1 MVVEVSKSVVILST
15 STVIRMLKSKEAS
28 SVVELKK
35 WPTMFDTDDPP
46 KKKLQNIH
54 RCPTAEMICYLDF
67 SVSTTGM
74 LAGVKMSHSA
84 SSFLCRAMKLQC
96 ELYPSR
102 SVALCLDPYAGLGF
116 VLWCLSSVYSGH
128 QSFLI
133 PPGELEVNPSLWLT
147 LVSQEK
153 VRDTFCS
160 YGVMDLCSKE
170 LGPSIAAL
178 YTRGINL
185 SNVRTLCVIA
195 EERPRIQLTT
205 SFSKLFSSLGLS
217 ARAVSTSFGCR
228 VNVGICLQGASSPD
242 LCAVYVDLR
251 ALRNDRVTL
260 VEKGSPQ
267 SLCLMESGKLLPG
280 VKVVIANPES
290 KGQCGDSHLGEIW
303 VSSAHSASGYFSVF
317 GDESANQDHFD
328 ARLATGDTQTS
339 YCRTGYLGFVR
350 RTEMTQSDG
359 ERHDAVFVVG
369 SLDETI
375 MLRGM
380 RYHPIDIETSVIR
393 CHPKICEC
401 AVFTWTNLL
410 VAVVELYTNDC
421 EAADVI
427 PLVTN
432 VILEEHYQVV
442 GVVVVVDPGVVPI
455 NSRGEKQRM
464 HLRDGFI
471 SDQLDPIFVAYNM

>member
-1 MVVEVSKSVVILST
+1 
-15 STVIRMLKSKEAS
+15 
-28 SVVELKK
+28 
-35 WPTMFDTDDPP
+35 
-46 KKKLQNIH
+46 
-54 RCPTAEMICYLDF
+54 
-67 SVSTTGM
+67 
-74 LAGVKMSHSA
+74 
-84 SSFLCRAMKLQC
+84 
-96 ELYPSR
+96 
-102 SVALCLDPYAGLGF
+102 
-116 VLWCLSSVYSGH
+116 
-128 QSFLI
+128 
-133 PPGELEVNPSLWLT
+133 
-147 LVSQEK
+147 
-153 VRDTFCS
+153 
-160 YGVMDLCSKE
+160 
-170 LGPSIAAL
+170 
-178 YTRGINL
+178 
-185 SNVRTLCVIA
+185 
-195 EERPRIQLTT
+195 
-205 SFSKLFSSLGLS
+205 
-217 ARAVSTSFGCR
+217 
-228 VNVGICLQGASSPD
+228 
-242 LCAVYVDLR
+242 
-251 ALRNDRVTL
+251 
-260 VEKGSPQ
+260 
-267 SLCLMESGKLLPG
+267 
-280 VKVVIANPES
+280 
-290 KGQCGDSHLGEIW
+290 